1 MSASGTVVLVFQE
14 QVFKDL
20 AFPKV
25 TTYPGRGFSAGVC
38 FGVVAFSFPHTE
50 KFPRV
55 KSWAFHTFIAATVSA
70 EEPRSGGQTL
80 VCVSQVKESAPLM
93 MKYLDC
99 LETTLDVLVSFSYVL
114 HHFCVVCLP
123 EGNSLRLISQ
133 KTQSSLTVEELL
145 DDREMQTVCR
155 SMIKNKRVPWMAE

>member
-14 QVFKDL
+14 QVFQDL
-20 AFPKV
+20 ASPKV

-55 KSWAFHTFIAATVSA
+55 VQLKLGFHTFIAATVSA

-93 MKYLDC
+93 I
-99 LETTLDVLVSFSYVL
+99 EVLGLFGDHS
-114 HHFCVVCLP
+114 
-123 EGNSLRLISQ
+123 
-133 KTQSSLTVEELL
+133 
-145 DDREMQTVCR
+145 
-155 SMIKNKRVPWMAE
+155 